1 VGGRSAKIKTRPVRD
16 GPLGKVW
23 RGVGGKSRRM
33 TEKSRKG
40 NFCEKK
46 IVHTEQPRKNCC
58 IDLTKYFTEI
68 LAMRTREQIGA
79 RDCAVITWR
88 GGWETRGGA

>member
-1 VGGRSAKIKTRPVRD
+1 MEGDGGQIKENDRKIT
-16 GPLGKVW
+16 
-23 RGVGGKSRRM
+23 
-33 TEKSRKG
+33 KG

-46 IVHTEQPRKNCC
+46 IVHTEKPRKNCC
-58 IDLTKYFTEI
+58 IDLPKYFTEI

-79 RDCAVITWR
+79 RNCAVITWR